1 METDILKQAVLIMA
15 RRSKSFS
22 QADNRFVSSYTIK
35 QFKVHKSTCSEEKID
50 GAVALIMALNRAIQ
64 CATKRIPERVFMM
77 RG

>member
-35 QFKVHKSTCSEEKID
+35 QFKVHKSTCSAEEIANEVDRKFSGREYFELVVSD
-50 GAVALIMALNRAIQ
+50 LTYVNGAMS
-64 CATKRIPERVFMM
+64 F
-77 RG
+77 